1 MPCKTVS
8 RRSFLEGVAASALIA
23 SVANFAFIR
32 PARAQTTLTPDAA
45 IEQMMAGNRLYMQ
58 KGALAF
64 ADDLAKFRL
73 ETEAKQ
79 QPFAAVLSCAD
90 SRVPV
95 EIIFDQNI
103 GHLFVTRV
111 AGNVV
116 TPEILASLEY
126 GVVVLGVVAIMVL
139 GHANCGAVSAAIAGE
154 AVPGQISV
162 LYAPLRAAV
171 DQAGPDLEATIKA
184 NARIQARLLAEAS
197 PVLAAAIKAGKL
209 KVVAAHYYLGTGK
222 VELLG

>member
-23 SVANFAFIR
+23 SVSNFAFIR

-45 IEQMMAGNRLYMQ
+45 IQKMLEGNRQYME
-58 KGALAF
+58 KGALAY
-64 ADDLAKFRL
+64 ANDLAQFRL
-73 ETEAKQ
+73 DTEDKQ
-79 QPFAAVLSCAD
+79 QPFAAVLACAD

-103 GHLFVTRV
+103 GQLFVARV
-111 AGNVV
+111 AGNEV
-116 TPEILASLEY
+116 TPEMIASMEY

-139 GHANCGAVSAAIAGE
+139 GHGNCGAVKAAIAAKE
-154 AVPGQISV
+154 VPGQISV

-184 NARIQARLLAEAS
+184 NARLQARMLAEAS
-197 PVLAAAIKAGKL
+197 PVLAGAIKTGKL
-209 KVVAAHYYLGTGK
+209 KVVAAYYTLGTGK
-222 VELLG
+222 VELI